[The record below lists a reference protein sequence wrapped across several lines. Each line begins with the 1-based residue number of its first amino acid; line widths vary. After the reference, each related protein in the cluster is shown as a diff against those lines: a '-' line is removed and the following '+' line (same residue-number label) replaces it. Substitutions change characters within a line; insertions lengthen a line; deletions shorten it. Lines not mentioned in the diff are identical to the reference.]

1 MGVAIVAGVVL
12 LLVSPLA
19 YRPITAAAAGDA
31 GYLWKLSDR
40 FPELLGSSLAFW
52 LLVPLGC
59 VALALLV
66 RRAGLW
72 SLPAVYLACFLL
84 AALPVRL
91 GYQKYFDPFV
101 LLGLALLARPP
112 DLERRWDYA
121 GVALMCVA
129 FVAYAISFTG

>member
-1 MGVAIVAGVVL
+1 M
-12 LLVSPLA
+12 
-19 YRPITAAAAGDA
+19 
-31 GYLWKLSDR
+31 
-40 FPELLGSSLAFW
+40 FW

-59 VALALLV
+59 VALVLLV

-91 GYQKYFDPFV
+91 SYQKYFDPFV

-112 DLERRWDYA
+112 DLRGRWDYA
-121 GVALMCVA
+121 GIALMCVA
-129 FVAYAISFTG
+129 FVAYMVSFAG